1 MHRLGGSLADVMDLT
16 VALDF
21 ARSHRQSVLVTQR
34 RDGRPQL
41 SNVMHHV
48 DDAGVVRVSI
58 TATRAKYANVRREPW
73 AALHVTQPDFW
84 AYVVVEGSA
93 EVAPPAQ
100 AIDDATVEELV
111 TLYRDL
117 AGEHPD
123 WDDYRRVMVDEQR
136 TVVRLRPDRAYG
148 MLPQGG

>member
-1 MHRLGGSLADVMDLT
+1 MTTDLT
-16 VALDF
+16 TALDF
-21 ARSHRQSVLVTQR
+21 ARTNQKSVLVTLR

-48 DDAGVVRVSI
+48 DAEGVVRVSI
-58 TATRAKYANVRREPW
+58 TATRAKYVNVQRQSW

-84 AYVVVEGSA
+84 AYAVLEGPA
-93 EVAPPAQ
+93 EVAPVAAAP
-100 AIDDATVEELV
+100 DDATVEELV

-123 WDDYRRVMVDEQR
+123 WDEYRRVMVDERR
-136 TVVRLRPDRAYG
+136 TVVRLRPDHAYG
-148 MLPQGG
+148 MLGRQ